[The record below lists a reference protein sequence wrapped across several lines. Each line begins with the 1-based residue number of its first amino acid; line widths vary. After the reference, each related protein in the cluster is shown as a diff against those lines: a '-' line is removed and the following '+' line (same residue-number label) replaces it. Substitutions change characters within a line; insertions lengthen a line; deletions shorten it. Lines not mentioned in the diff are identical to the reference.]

1 MVVLRRHDS
10 PKRGGRSTGDLFFDI
25 TRVIKRAGG
34 ETVPKLV
41 DHDQRREEV
50 AEAAWRVIGRDGLEG
65 ATLREIA
72 REAGFTTGVIQH
84 YFRDR
89 DELIAFAARLISEQG
104 AERLH
109 GAIAAHPPGRER
121 LKALLGVLVPPSLRA
136 ARVAVLLGVWA
147 RAATDPRHNRI
158 YLAQYARLRALFRD
172 EVAAARAAGAL
183 AADLDVEDAADRLI
197 AFGDGLCMRAGL
209 DPDRYPESRR
219 NHLIEVVLD
228 RL

>member
-1 MVVLRRHDS
+1 M
-10 PKRGGRSTGDLFFDI
+10 
-25 TRVIKRAGG
+25 
-34 ETVPKLV
+34 PKLV

-89 DELIAFAARLISEQG
+89 DELLAFAARLISEQG

-109 GAIAAHPPGRER
+109 AAIAAHPPGRAR
-121 LKALLGVLVPPSLRA
+121 LRGLLEVLVPTSLRA
-136 ARVAVLLGVWA
+136 ARVAVLLGFWA
-147 RAATDPRHNRI
+147 RAATDSRHNAI
-158 YLAQYARLRALFRD
+158 YLKQYARLRALFR
-172 EVAAARAAGAL
+172 EQVVAAIASGAL
-183 AADLDVEDAADRLI
+183 PSGLDPDDAADSLI

-209 DPDRYPESRR
+209 DPERYPEVRR
-219 NHLIEVVLD
+219 RHLID
-228 RL
+228 RAIAAL